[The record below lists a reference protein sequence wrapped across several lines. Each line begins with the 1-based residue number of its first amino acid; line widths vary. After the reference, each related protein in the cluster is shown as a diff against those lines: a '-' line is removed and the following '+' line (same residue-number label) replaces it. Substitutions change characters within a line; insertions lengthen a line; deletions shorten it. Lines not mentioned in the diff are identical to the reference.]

1 MMGSLLS
8 FAVTKTILFFF
19 KVPIG
24 EHNKIA
30 PQFCGKQINPFL
42 NKKKR
47 ILECCIKE
55 IYKPSIAADPDQS
68 GFDFLRDRDLI
79 KKNFRS

>member
-42 NKKKR
+42 NKKK
-47 ILECCIKE
+47 
-55 IYKPSIAADPDQS
+55 
-68 GFDFLRDRDLI
+68 
-79 KKNFRS
+79 KNFGVLHKGNL